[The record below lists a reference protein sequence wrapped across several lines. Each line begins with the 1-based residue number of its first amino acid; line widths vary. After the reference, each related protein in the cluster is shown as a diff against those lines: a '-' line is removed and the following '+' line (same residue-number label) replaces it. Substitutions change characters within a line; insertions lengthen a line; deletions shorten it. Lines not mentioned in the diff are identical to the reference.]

1 MTLSLSGGKKLYH
14 TAIVIA
20 NLGLSKIPWKEKWQD
35 LKDLVR
41 QWTPNIERAEIYTTD
56 GRSRGFGYVR
66 IKGLEDAKKV
76 KGK

>member
-1 MTLSLSGGKKLYH
+1 M
-14 TAIVIA
+14 
-20 NLGLSKIPWKEKWQD
+20 NLSKIPWKEKWQD